1 MITEKVYKDR
11 NYQRM
16 YTHNAVHS
24 MMPNINI
31 RSVVY
36 KIPTVIHFPSLH
48 SSSLSEK
55 AAKERI
61 VNLNP

>member
-36 KIPTVIHFPSLH
+36 KIPTVIRSHYMVLKRNKIF
-48 SSSLSEK
+48 
-55 AAKERI
+55 I
-61 VNLNP
+61 F

>member
-36 KIPTVIHFPSLH
+36 KIPTVIHSPT
-48 SSSLSEK
+48 
-55 AAKERI
+55 
-61 VNLNP
+61 